1 MNLRKRKK
9 EPPDPWLSI
18 FDFPIANSYL
28 VDLAISLPISRAP
41 FPAIPFPCPLLD
53 FALFSVSKPFP
64 IYSPPQPVVGLQFTT
79 RSTRGSASTPRMV
92 LSPQF
97 RGPRPGIVERSCQG
111 SRFCTEHGV
120 TEWSLLAV
128 SLVFHLAV
136 FRSEAQVCFFTFPLQ
151 TCCCNCVLCTSGALP
166 SFCHLPPI
174 LALGKRFGLVPE
186 STRPCAEVLAGH
198 GGCQHRR
205 LWVATPSIFGCRH
218 RSKYSGSPW
227 PSSHGLR
234 PRVVCIRSKPPG

>member
-136 FRSEAQVCFFTFPLQ
+136 FRSEAQ
-151 TCCCNCVLCTSGALP
+151 
-166 SFCHLPPI
+166 
-174 LALGKRFGLVPE
+174 RFGLVPE